1 MYNTRIVFA
10 VVVAIWKAVM
20 KFHVKKTWCT
30 RFIYFIRLVNQANRV
45 IKTGKTTYPSDIQ
58 RFMLDETV
66 SSETLQNLPSYFWNM
81 KSQKVHATLN
91 L

>member
-20 KFHVKKTWCT
+20 KFHVKKTWCA

-81 KSQKVHATLN
+81 KPQKVHATLN

>member
-1 MYNTRIVFA
+1 M
-10 VVVAIWKAVM
+10 
-20 KFHVKKTWCT
+20 
-30 RFIYFIRLVNQANRV
+30 VNQANRV

-81 KSQKVHATLN
+81 KPQKVHATLN